1 MIEPLGINWVY
12 LVIPIFIFGLYLILS
27 LNALFA
33 LRRSLITGV
42 SQVLWALLIIV
53 VPVLGAL
60 AFFIVKPAKNNK
72 P

>member
-1 MIEPLGINWVY
+1 MIDTLGINWGY

-27 LNALFA
+27 LNALIA

-42 SQVLWALLIIV
+42 SQVLWAILIVV

-60 AFFIVKPAKNNK
+60 AFFIVKPAENNR

>member
-1 MIEPLGINWVY
+1 MIESLGINWVY

-42 SQVLWALLIIV
+42 SQVLWALLIVV

-60 AFFIVKPAKNNK
+60 AFFIVKPGENNK

>member
-33 LRRSLITGV
+33 LRGSLITGV
-42 SQVLWALLIIV
+42 SQVLWAILIVV

-60 AFFIVKPAKNNK
+60 AFFIVKPDENNR